1 MLDAFAIP
9 LNQPWNIIC
18 RKRNISKEAC
28 RQLSEQ
34 AMSDAVKVLRWEAQ
48 KAQENVFD
56 DTGMSRQ
63 MGSEGQE

>member
-1 MLDAFAIP
+1 
-9 LNQPWNIIC
+9 
-18 RKRNISKEAC
+18 
-28 RQLSEQ
+28 
-34 AMSDAVKVLRWEAQ
+34 MSDAVKVLRWEAQ